1 MGGQVQ
7 HDMGAMNVGGAGGA
21 GGVGG
26 AGGSAFEQEVAQLLG
41 VDAGALSGALRS
53 GEQAASEEIRALSAD
68 GEYSA
73 ADRQQVEANMI
84 DRVVDQLG
92 IDKNSLSNDQ
102 MMALTNLCRE
112 CLAGVESEVLGQN
125 GLSAEQSLFAGNDN
139 GIGAVGANPLAQYG
153 AQNNFDLNQPFPF
166 QGGLAILGNN
176 VNVPTVP
183 NPMIVGNVRAAG

>member
-1 MGGQVQ
+1 MGGQIQ
-7 HDMGAMNVGGAGGA
+7 HDMGAMNVGGAGEV

-53 GEQAASEEIRALSAD
+53 GEQAAAEEIAALSAD

-84 DRVVDQLG
+84 DRVIDQLG
-92 IDKNSLSNDQ
+92 IDRNSLTNEQ

-112 CLAGVESEVLGQN
+112 CLAGVENQVLGQN

-139 GIGAVGANPLAQYG
+139 LPGLGAVPGLPGSDPLLEALFTPAQISPLAAY
-153 AQNNFDLNQPFPF
+153 NPFLFDNL
-166 QGGLAILGNN
+166 
-176 VNVPTVP
+176 
-183 NPMIVGNVRAAG
+183 RAAG